1 MSGASN
7 LAIVQEGRVREMEG
21 DQVCVVLRRR
31 GIMPPTG
38 KLEPGA
44 SRMFS
49 ESRSPMVLVHG
60 AWHGGWCWERVAP
73 LLRAAGHAVYTPT
86 LTGLAERARLLD
98 RETGL
103 TTHIADIVSLLEQH
117 DLRRVILVGHSYGG
131 MVISGAAAAQP
142 DRIAALVYL
151 DAFVP
156 QAGDC
161 VMTLLPPH
169 RAAHY
174 AESAANAGDGWR
186 IPSPPASGLGV
197 TAPEDVTWLEARL
210 TDHPLLAFKQPL
222 PDDPPPPDQV
232 ARRYLRCNPGSP
244 SFAAV
249 AARLQA
255 DPTWDYHELA
265 SGHDA
270 MVTVPAELGALLLSN

>member
-1 MSGASN
+1 MSS
-7 LAIVQEGRVREMEG
+7 
-21 DQVCVVLRRR
+21 D
-31 GIMPPTG
+31 
-38 KLEPGA
+38 
-44 SRMFS
+44 
-49 ESRSPMVLVHG
+49 SRSPIVLVHG

-73 LLRAAGHAVYTPT
+73 HLLEAGHTVYTPT
-86 LTGLAERARLLD
+86 LAGLAERASLLN

-103 TTHIADIVSLLEQH
+103 TTHIADIVSLLEEH

-131 MVISGAAAAQP
+131 MVITGVAAAMPA
-142 DRIAALVYL
+142 RVGTLAYL

-156 QAGDC
+156 GAGDS
-161 VMTLLPPH
+161 VMTLLPPE
-169 RAAHY
+169 RAVHY
-174 AESAANAGDGWR
+174 AQSATQAGDGWR
-186 IPSPPASGLGV
+186 IPPPSAGGMGVPSPSDAS
-197 TAPEDVTWLEARL
+197 WLEARL
-210 TDHPLLAFKQPL
+210 TDHPLLAFSQPL
-222 PDDPPPPDQV
+222 PGDPPPPDQV

-270 MVTVPAELGALLLSN
+270 MVTVPAELAALLLAN